1 VAGDHDGE
9 GAVKRVL
16 LVAAGWLAGLCLVA
30 LLFVAAAVH
39 LMRPAAGEWSH
50 PVRIGPW
57 HTRLSVPAM
66 LRVATHPAVMR
77 LIEGR
82 SMHGSF
88 GTVQF
93 HAAAQ
98 PDTWQAV
105 CAPCRVRLNE
115 LGDDEIEFAR
125 IAATWQRPSQ
135 NDWRGEFALGQGA
148 EAVRGRWTAHLTA
161 QGIEF
166 QFKLA
171 DTPLA
176 DAFRLFA
183 DALPEVHLI
192 RIDGQL
198 RLEASLRLPQ
208 RELTIR
214 PEITGFVVDG
224 LGTEALLHATPSCDI
239 AAHGFGTWLP
249 RAVVAAEDQR
259 FYEHSGYDLRELG
272 AAWSL
277 NQRQGGAAR
286 GGSTLSQQ
294 VAKLLYAGDGRNH
307 VRKLRELLYAVELD
321 RTLGKARVLNLYLA
335 IVPWGEGR
343 CGAHAAARHY
353 LRRPVEMLTPVEAAW
368 LASLL
373 HNPDREWTRFS
384 RTGQVNVS
392 RVAWVIDHLRPMS
405 TAKREAAMEALP
417 GWSPRPDSPG

>member
-1 VAGDHDGE
+1 MKRSLILAG
-9 GAVKRVL
+9 AW
-16 LVAAGWLAGLCLVA
+16 AAGLVIAA
-30 LLFVAAAVH
+30 LLSVVAVVQ
-39 LMRPAAGEWSH
+39 LLRPAAGEWSH
-50 PVRIGPW
+50 PLQLGPW
-57 HTRLSVPAM
+57 RTQLSVPAM
-66 LRVATHPAVMR
+66 LRVATHPVVMR

-82 SMHGSF
+82 RLPTPF
-88 GTVQF
+88 GALQF
-93 HAAAQ
+93 SAAAQ
-98 PDTWQAV
+98 ADTWQAV

-115 LGDDEIEFAR
+115 LGDDAIELTR
-125 IAATWQRPSQ
+125 IVFTLQRAAQS
-135 NDWRGEFALGQGA
+135 DWRGEFTLGQGA
-148 EAVRGRWTAHLTA
+148 GAVRGRWTAHLAA

-176 DAFRLFA
+176 DAFHLFA

-198 RLEASLRLPQ
+198 RLEATLRLPQ
-208 RELTIR
+208 RELMIR
-214 PEITGFVVDG
+214 PEMTGFVVDG
-224 LGTEALLHATPSCDI
+224 LGTEALLHTTPSCAI

-259 FYEHSGYDLRELG
+259 FYEHSGYDLREIG

-277 NQRQGGAAR
+277 NQRRSDTAR

-335 IVPWGEGR
+335 IAPWGEGR
-343 CGAHAAARHY
+343 CG
-353 LRRPVEMLTPVEAAW
+353 
-368 LASLL
+368 
-373 HNPDREWTRFS
+373 
-384 RTGQVNVS
+384 
-392 RVAWVIDHLRPMS
+392 
-405 TAKREAAMEALP
+405 
-417 GWSPRPDSPG
+417 